1 MQKKLIY
8 TNIFNKLTRHMFYVL
23 IHLSFFIAILNYL
36 WFPFPFQQI
45 RFSTALQRTRFAG
58 SEDRMMSIT
67 CIITCTSGI
76 RGIHIKSDINR
87 TAEVDTQY
95 LVLITCLVFWLDET
109 TVKYQLCNL
118 LLKKRLWSVLFF
130 NFNCKVHKCVLRGLF
145 TESMMFCDL

>member
-1 MQKKLIY
+1 MQKKLRY
-8 TNIFNKLTRHMFYVL
+8 TNIFKKLTRHMFYVL
-23 IHLSFFIAILNYL
+23 IHLSFFIAILIYL

-45 RFSTALQRTRFAG
+45 RFSTVLQRTRFAG
-58 SEDRMMSIT
+58 SEDKMMSIT

-76 RGIHIKSDINR
+76 CGIHIKNDINR

-118 LLKKRLWSVLFF
+118 LVKKRLWGVLFF